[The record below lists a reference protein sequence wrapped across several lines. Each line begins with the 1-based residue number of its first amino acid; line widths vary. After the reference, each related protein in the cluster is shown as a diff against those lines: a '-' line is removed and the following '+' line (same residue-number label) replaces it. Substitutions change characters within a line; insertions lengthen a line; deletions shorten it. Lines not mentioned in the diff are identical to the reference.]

1 MRDIMKDVDSA
12 FQMISSI
19 PVAGDAVDAM
29 AVARAKLKDAY
40 RKLEALVV
48 EAESKE
54 NETSGVT

>member
-40 RKLEALVV
+40 RKLEAMAV

>member
-19 PVAGDAVDAM
+19 HVAGDAVDMM

-40 RKLEALVV
+40 RKLEEKAV
-48 EAESKE
+48 EVESKE
-54 NETSGVT
+54 SETSEVT

>member
-19 PVAGDAVDAM
+19 HVAGDAVDMM

-40 RKLEALVV
+40 RKLEEKAV
-48 EAESKE
+48 EIESKE
-54 NETSGVT
+54 SETSEVT